1 MDLRQVS
8 DDFFTIGNIAV
19 LQRKTGNDVYDF
31 DFRNHFECKSVIA
44 EIEDPVLLH
53 IGAVEDYAGIEDML
67 EQMGMKLLVHEAEH
81 LRCSTIEGWYSALK
95 DKTPF
100 TKVFDE
106 LPPVGE
112 ILKDFKFPVFIKGNR
127 QTNRHKKSQCIIEDA
142 EAYETLRNEWEKD
155 PILSW
160 QKVAV
165 REYVQLQTIDETS
178 YPDMVPISYEFR
190 FFYFEG
196 KCMAYGPYWYMGH
209 QYSLDEKELTEV
221 LKLTDWA
228 AERLLVTF
236 PSIDVAKTAS
246 GEWIIIE
253 VNDAQESGFVGINP
267 LTLWNNTIEAAQD
280 RTWISVEDFF
290 EEGTVIMVGDP
301 APGITIDEARQIA
314 NKIES
319 EKELAAIYADVSN
332 KAIWI
337 EDDVYDYDE
346 GTEEYLNACRIADE
360 WFSLKA
366 FLRNKIFAILRKEEV
381 VIPDKGYI
389 TVLKPFMERNG
400 YRDGRGWWVKNTDE

>member
-1 MDLRQVS
+1 M
-8 DDFFTIGNIAV
+8 
-19 LQRKTGNDVYDF
+19 
-31 DFRNHFECKSVIA
+31 
-44 EIEDPVLLH
+44 
-53 IGAVEDYAGIEDML
+53 
-67 EQMGMKLLVHEAEH
+67 
-81 LRCSTIEGWYSALK
+81 
-95 DKTPF
+95 
-100 TKVFDE
+100 
-106 LPPVGE
+106 
-112 ILKDFKFPVFIKGNR
+112 
-127 QTNRHKKSQCIIEDA
+127 
-142 EAYETLRNEWEKD
+142 
-155 PILSW
+155 
-160 QKVAV
+160 
-165 REYVQLQTIDETS
+165 
-178 YPDMVPISYEFR
+178 
-190 FFYFEG
+190 
-196 KCMAYGPYWYMGH
+196 
-209 QYSLDEKELTEV
+209 